1 MQCLLATLICTE
13 NRKCC
18 LKSTNIPN
26 SFRKERC
33 DGMHAGIISLIVRLL
48 SYGHILKVQCF
59 RFYTQI
65 YIHVA
70 LEANPCR
77 MFLFKLMSVKMEIFD
92 LNQIWIRPR
101 ETMQLFYNNK
111 LHNELYITYNRI
123 SPRLKN
129 YLLSFISWKYWTVKM
144 KLNVISLGP
153 LFWHLLP
160 FKDNWCVCL
169 RHFWYEYCDKKSS
182 VI

>member
-1 MQCLLATLICTE
+1 
-13 NRKCC
+13 
-18 LKSTNIPN
+18 
-26 SFRKERC
+26 
-33 DGMHAGIISLIVRLL
+33 MHAGIISLIVRLL

-101 ETMQLFYNNK
+101 ETMQLFYDK

-129 YLLSFISWKYWTVKM
+129 YLLSFISWKYWSVKM
-144 KLNVISLGP
+144 KLNVMSQGT
-153 LFWHLLP
+153 LFWHFTSTFCFLSKIIGVFALDI
-160 FKDNWCVCL
+160 FDTNI
-169 RHFWYEYCDKKSS
+169 
-182 VI
+182 VIKNHRLYKGKII